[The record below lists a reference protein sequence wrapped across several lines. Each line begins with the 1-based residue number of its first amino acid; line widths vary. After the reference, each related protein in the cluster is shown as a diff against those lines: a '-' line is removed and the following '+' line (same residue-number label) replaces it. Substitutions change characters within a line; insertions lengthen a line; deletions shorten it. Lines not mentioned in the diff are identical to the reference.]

1 MKRSIFECL
10 HLGKSLILMLI
21 IVCVICAY
29 EVWVE
34 RTVVPLTLEAS
45 QFCTN
50 HVVACVCDNAHPGFV
65 VLGYNRKVSIIALD
79 LEKTGFIN
87 VHIVNCM
94 SNAVAMKCVADEMW
108 DVDIP
113 GRIYPGG
120 SSMMSIWKKES
131 SGDTRSS
138 ADDPDVELYDEK
150 SGHLLCAL
158 YVKRGS
164 EVLVPQ

>member
-29 EVWVE
+29 EVCVE

-113 GRIYPGG
+113 GRIYPRGI
-120 SSMMSIWKKES
+120 SMMSIWKKES

-150 SGHLLCAL
+150 SGRLLCAL

>member
-1 MKRSIFECL
+1 MKRLVFERL
-10 HLGKSLILMLI
+10 HLGKLLILMLI

-65 VLGYNRKVSIIALD
+65 VLGYNRKVSITALD
-79 LEKTGFIN
+79 LEKTGVIN
-87 VHIVNCM
+87 VQIVNCM

-108 DVDIP
+108 DVDIL
-113 GRIYPGG
+113 GRVHPRG

-131 SGDTRSS
+131 SGDARRY

-150 SGHLLCAL
+150 NGCLLCAL

-164 EVLVPQ
+164 EVSVQK

>member
-1 MKRSIFECL
+1 M
-10 HLGKSLILMLI
+10 
-21 IVCVICAY
+21 
-29 EVWVE
+29 
-34 RTVVPLTLEAS
+34 
-45 QFCTN
+45 
-50 HVVACVCDNAHPGFV
+50 VACVCDNAHPGFV

-113 GRIYPGG
+113 GRIYPRGI
-120 SSMMSIWKKES
+120 SMMSIWKKES

-150 SGHLLCAL
+150 SGRLLCAL
-158 YVKRGS
+158 YVKQGS